1 MKTEHLA
8 AATALAGA
16 AALGTFF
23 ALGVMPDAR
32 GDTCTVSTARGPCE
46 AAKLLGADPDD
57 CALGTQIYRRIEQK
71 FAPDAGEGGTLPLSF
86 TVVPESTVKVP
97 CASLRRPSKALT
109 SRKPRAAEGCIV
121 GEWQGWDGRAATAR
135 CCGPSCTCAGRCV
148 PTVPVV
154 IAGAD
159 PTGEELCS
167 VVPEHGSCDAGPP

>member
-1 MKTEHLA
+1 MKTEHLTA
-8 AATALAGA
+8 AAALAGA
-16 AALGTFF
+16 AALGTFI
-23 ALGVMPDAR
+23 ALGVMPDAS
-32 GDTCTVSTARGPCE
+32 GDTCTVSTARLMCE
-46 AAKLLGADPDD
+46 SAKLFGADPDD

-86 TVVPESTVKVP
+86 TVIPGSTVEVS

-109 SRKPRAAEGCIV
+109 ARKPQAAEGCIV

-148 PTVPVV
+148 PAVPVV

-159 PTGEELCS
+159 DTDELLCAA
-167 VVPEHGSCDAGPP
+167 VPESCPDGGQ